1 MRIIF
6 SGSRNWMNEPIVL
19 DMLKMIISKF
29 EKDQVTIVV
38 GGAKGLDQIAENLA
52 KSLHLKVDVFYADW
66 DLHGKAAGPIRN
78 QKMLDSG
85 ADLLV
90 AFPSKDSKG
99 TRHMIDI
106 SQKAGI
112 KTIIYE
118 NCKWIVTKPK

>member
-6 SGSRNWMNEPIVL
+6 SGSRNWSDEPVVL
-19 DMLKMIISKF
+19 DALKMIITKF